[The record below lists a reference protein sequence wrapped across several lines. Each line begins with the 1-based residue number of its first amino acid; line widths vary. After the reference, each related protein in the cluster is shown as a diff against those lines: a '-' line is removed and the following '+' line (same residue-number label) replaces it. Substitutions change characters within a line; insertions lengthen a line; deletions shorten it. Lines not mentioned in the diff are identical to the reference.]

1 MYQRTPEPC
10 TAPAAEPTAVALGSV
25 HIVPMPPAE
34 PHRFDVGIAG
44 AGQLARMTCLAAW
57 PLGLRVGVL
66 GAPNEPAGLVAAGVV
81 AGDWKDPDAIRE
93 LGRVSKL
100 VTLENE
106 FVDAAVLAEVAAAG
120 TPVYPLP
127 ERLAVIQDKA
137 LQKALLDRHGLPVPP
152 HVVVEQ
158 PAELAAVGRDF
169 GWPLVLKAR
178 KLGYDGYGNAT
189 SRTPEEAAEAF
200 GRLDAGEG
208 VLVEAFVPFVME
220 LAAMVARSTRGE
232 EAVYP
237 VCETVQRD
245 HVCNEVIVPARIDEA
260 LRTEAKRI
268 ARAAAAAAEGLGVT
282 GVEMFLLEDGQ
293 VLVNELAPR
302 PHNSGHYSIEAC
314 ETSQFENHLR
324 GILGLALGP
333 PLLRAPS
340 AAMVNILG
348 TVSGPSRPGLAGA
361 VSVRGAHLHL
371 YDKAEVRVRRKMGHV
386 TALAGAPDE
395 ALEIA
400 RAAVQRV
407 GL

>member
-1 MYQRTPEPC
+1 
-10 TAPAAEPTAVALGSV
+10 
-25 HIVPMPPAE
+25 MPPAE
-34 PHRFDVGIAG
+34 QHRFDVGIAG

-81 AGDWKDPDAIRE
+81 AGDWKDPGAIRE

-106 FVDAAVLAEVAAAG
+106 FVDARVLAEVAAAG

-152 HVVVEQ
+152 HVVVDQ

-260 LRTEAKRI
+260 LRAEAKRV